1 MSDEFR
7 QKTADA
13 LDEQKGEATE
23 PTGKPVDG
31 RNKRHGA
38 VDQDHEQAKDAEPSA
53 ESTSKEAQREQDRQL
68 ETGQENP
75 G

>member
-1 MSDEFR
+1 MTDEFR
-7 QKTADA
+7 HKTADS

-23 PTGKPVDG
+23 LTGKPVDG
-31 RNKRHGA
+31 RNKRHGT
-38 VDQDHEQAKDAEPSA
+38 VDQDDERAKDAEPSA
-53 ESTSKEAQREQDRQL
+53 ESTSEEAQREQDRQL